1 MSHIS
6 QIQMYK
12 NIFKIAIPM
21 ILSAI
26 SIPMLG
32 IIDTII
38 LGHLDSLIYLAAINI
53 GATIFNV
60 LFWGFGFLK
69 MSTTGLIAQ
78 SYGQQDRYKIN
89 KQLTQA
95 IVIALAISFILIVSQ
110 KWIGIYAI
118 KITSQGGQVAQMAL
132 EYFHI
137 RIFSAPATLFIYILM
152 GYFLAI
158 QQTNKVLMIMLV
170 NQVGN
175 MLLDYVFVIHFH
187 WGIAGVAYGSVISE
201 YAAVCLGLIFLI
213 KSGYRMPSLAK
224 LSQWLAFNTE
234 LKVFFILNRDIFIR
248 TLCLMAVFVL
258 ITKGSARLG
267 DLSLA
272 GNAVLLNF
280 FYLMSYAL
288 DGFAHAVES
297 LCGQAYGARN
307 KKLFQQ
313 ILRQVFT
320 LSFVIALFSSFIYSI
335 WGDNIVSLLT
345 SIEEVKE
352 YASQY
357 IIWLVIIP
365 IVAMPSFI
373 YDGLFIATT
382 EAKIMRNSMLI
393 ATLFCFIPLWF
404 LLRFYENHGI
414 WLAFLSFF
422 IVRST
427 VIHFYYIKWIE
438 NWKN

>member
-6 QIQMYK
+6 QEQIYR
-12 NIFKIAIPM
+12 NIFRVAIPM

-32 IIDTII
+32 IVDTII
-38 LGHLDSLIYLAAINI
+38 LGHLDSFIYLAAINI

-60 LFWGFGFLK
+60 MFWGFGFLK

-78 SYGQQDRYKIN
+78 SYGQQNIDRIN

-95 IVIALAISFILIVSQ
+95 IIIALFIAFLLLVLQ

-118 KITSQGGQVAQMAL
+118 KITSQGGNVALMAL

-137 RIFSAPATLFIYILM
+137 RIFSAPATLLIYVFM
-152 GYFLAI
+152 GYYLAI
-158 QQTNKVLMIMLV
+158 QQPNKVLMIMLV

-175 MLLDYVFVIHFH
+175 MFLDYIFVMHFH

-201 YAAVCLGLIFLI
+201 YAAVCLGLYFLI
-213 KSGYRMPSLAK
+213 NSGYQFPNFTK
-224 LSQWLAFNTE
+224 IKQWMVLNTE
-234 LKVFFILNRDIFIR
+234 FKAFFVLNRDIFIR
-248 TLCLMAVFVL
+248 TLCLMIVFVL

-313 ILRQVFT
+313 ILRQTFI
-320 LSFVIALFSSFIYSI
+320 LSLIIALFSSFIYII

-345 SIEEVKE
+345 SIQEVQN

-357 IIWLVIIP
+357 IIWLAIIP
-365 IVAMPSFI
+365 IIAMPSFV

-382 EAKIMRNSMLI
+382 EAKIMRNSMLL
-393 ATLFCFIPLWF
+393 ATFFCYIPLWY
-404 LLRFYENHGI
+404 LLRDYGNHGI
-414 WLAFLSFF
+414 WLAFLGFF
-422 IVRST
+422 VIRSIA
-427 VIHFYYIKWIE
+427 IHIYYIKWIKY
-438 NWKN
+438 WKN